1 MIHHTMHKYA
11 LLPVFFFLVSFAM
24 PKKNPCDLD
33 KTKKLY
39 ETAVEH
45 YKTSNY
51 AAAIK
56 CLDIC
61 IDCFSMDVE
70 ARVLR
75 IQVNKKLNYMG
86 PACEDLN
93 VLRSFGAEAAD
104 SIMVPNCK
112 DEIRWWKQEPKKPTS
127 KPDTL
132 QTAASNDSIEPVKEK
147 MDTTLAETLPVYP
160 GGESAMMRDLLARI
174 TYPVDCKE
182 NNISGSVIME
192 FVVEKDGRISNIEVA
207 RKIPNGRSLEMT
219 AYKALLNLKNFAP
232 ATQNNK
238 PVRCKMRI
246 PVNFKLR

>member
-1 MIHHTMHKYA
+1 MVLKY
-11 LLPVFFFLVSFAM
+11 LLISVLFFSVSLVA
-24 PKKNPCDLD
+24 PKKKTCDTD
-33 KTKKLY
+33 NTKRLY

-45 YKTSNY
+45 YKTANY

-61 IDCFSMDVE
+61 IDCFSLNVE

-75 IQVNKKLNYMG
+75 IQVNKKLNYME

-112 DEIRWWKQEPKKPTS
+112 DEIRWWKQEPAKPAS
-127 KPDTL
+127 KSDTL

-147 MDTTLAETLPVYP
+147 IDTTLAETLPVYP
-160 GGESAMMRDLLARI
+160 GGESAMMNDLLARI

-192 FVVEKDGRISNIEVA
+192 FVVEKDGRISNIEVV

-219 AYKALLNLKNFAP
+219 AYNALLNLRKFAP